1 MSCASF
7 DEVVAR
13 NREAAAAF
21 MNRDT
26 EPFKE
31 LFSHEDDATLA
42 NPFGGVARGFDA
54 IAARVD
60 RAASYY
66 SQGAFVGEELISSHH
81 SDDLGYILSVE
92 HLRGRLG
99 TRDVVDD
106 VRLRVT
112 SVFRCEDGEWRL
124 VHRHADPASEVRAPE
139 TIV

>member
-66 SQGAFVGEELISSHH
+66 SQGAFVDEELISSHH

-92 HLRGRLG
+92 HLRAW
-99 TRDVVDD
+99 
-106 VRLRVT
+106 
-112 SVFRCEDGEWRL
+112 E
-124 VHRHADPASEVRAPE
+124 PAMS
-139 TIV
+139 